1 VVETLVKNPLKCFL
15 GSVPPL
21 TETAP
26 VENDGNRFSCK
37 SWELT
42 APIFRLPTGD
52 EWNIGDACQGVLIL
66 GATGSGKTSGS
77 ADMLALKMLRLG
89 AGGVVLCVKVDEA
102 NYWMELARL
111 TGREKDIIRVTERR
125 ESFNIFDYELRR
137 SGRGA
142 GLTLNLVNLF
152 RQLQDLVESKGG
164 QKLSPDF
171 WERACVRLIS
181 NAIQLQCALDE
192 PLTLPAIADIILTA
206 PRTDEESDDEHW
218 KTTSRCCRACS
229 KALIK
234 KKGDYDIKRASSYF
248 LNDFPTMGDRQR
260 SGITETWEGLADPLL
275 RTPIRQKFCTDTT
288 FTPEDAIDRG
298 KIIVV
303 DLPVKEFDQA
313 GRIAGVIVKFLFQK
327 AVERRRAAAETSR
340 RPCFIWAD
348 EFQHFVTSYDMVF
361 QQTARSSKTSTI
373 YIGQNLPTVLAQLG
387 GQQGEPWMKGL
398 FGNLLTKIFHA
409 NDEAQTNKFAAD
421 VIGEDWQS
429 IETVSAGESRNILT
443 PLLSGNRNVNASFSP
458 QVKHILLPITF
469 TRLRTGTGRNK
480 GIVDAVFFQAGRK
493 FRNGLNFCKVH
504 FKQRQRSPE
513 TSNLKPGISPMSSPD
528 ERQQSTALMITG
540 IVLCLWI
547 SHYPA
552 IHWAWLPGTVDLREW
567 VKFWNKPIIVNWPIA
582 ALLFS
587 LGMVLARTIRRE
599 IIVQRIKRQIQEA
612 KWLKKRIR
620 QDNDANEHLPIE

>member
-1 VVETLVKNPLKCFL
+1 MIFSTPFHFPRKL
-15 GSVPPL
+15 SPPL
-21 TETAP
+21 ANPIREQ
-26 VENDGNRFSCK
+26 NDSSGSSSR
-37 SWELT
+37 SWALS

-52 EWNIGDACQGVLIL
+52 EWNIGDACQGILIL
-66 GATGSGKTSGS
+66 GATGSGKSSGS
-77 ADMLALKMLRLG
+77 ADMLAIKMLHLG
-89 AGGVVLCVKVDEA
+89 AGGIVLCVKVDEA

-111 TGREKDIIRVTERR
+111 TGREKDIIRVTESQ
-125 ESFNIFDYELRR
+125 ESFNIFDYELHR

-164 QKLSPDF
+164 QKLNPDF

-192 PLTLPAIADIILTA
+192 PLTLPAVSDIILTA
-206 PRTDEESDDEHW
+206 PKSDEEADDEQW
-218 KTTSRCCRACS
+218 KKTSKCCRACV
-229 KALIK
+229 KAFLK
-234 KKGDYDIKRASSYF
+234 QKGDFDIKRAVNYF

-327 AVERRRAAAETSR
+327 AVERRRAASETSR

-361 QQTARSSKTSTI
+361 QQTARSSKTSTV

-421 VIGEDWQS
+421 VVGEDWQI

-458 QVKHILLPITF
+458 QVKHILLPIVF
-469 TRLRTGTGRNK
+469 TRLRTGTARNN

-493 FRNGLNFCKVH
+493 FSNGLNFCKVQ
-504 FKQRQRSPE
+504 FKQRQRSHPQ
-513 TSNLKPGISPMSSPD
+513 TAMSSPD

-540 IVLCLWI
+540 LVLCLLF

-552 IHWAWLPGTVDLREW
+552 IRWEWLPGTVDLRVW
-567 VKFWNKPIIVNWPIA
+567 MKFWNKPIIVNWPIT

-587 LGMVLARTIRRE
+587 IGMIFARTIRRE
-599 IIVQRIKRQIQEA
+599 IIVQRVKRQIQEA

-620 QDNDANEHLPIE
+620 QDTQDDEHQPIE